1 MTTAASTQKSK
12 VLTDAVLEKAA
23 SARQQTEKK
32 QEVAKVDIS
41 ANTFAK
47 IIFNEALNPEQKRA
61 AVTEALVF
69 TGTKE
74 ENRTRIREFEDLKE
88 YLQGV
93 RSKLSEKIISMTDT
107 ETFSELK
114 LIYDQINGS
123 LVDFDN
129 KMAPL
134 TDIIDAVYTLRTNGE
149 TLNTFREIL
158 ADRER
163 EKEVQE
169 KRAGFE
175 ADINGVNA
183 EISRL
188 NNEMRAEGEK
198 KTFLFRKVKPEALA
212 RIEDIKAEI
221 ARKNVKLGQIR
232 NDIVELNR
240 ENEEV
245 AGRVGKYDQEKAK
258 LRELLDIS
266 TDQHRARQE
275 ALVGA
280 ALNFVQ
286 VSKDRLGAVRT
297 SLGRM
302 NTQVENLADTN
313 SDMTQIYAI
322 LNEGVKSAEKDNQSL
337 RDTLSAPEGDE
348 SLIAK
353 NIREGK
359 LDNINDG
366 IKMLDASAADTMLSY
381 GDLTTQTIRIKVM
394 KDSNDEQIT
403 RARTLHAQGV
413 AGVADRLSVVLQAVS
428 SAAINESS
436 SMAQNT
442 LEAMSDN
449 TNRIA
454 QKEVIRV
461 ATGTGEISQQ
471 VDKAMADLAAY
482 GEVSRAATDL
492 TRAGVREMREK
503 LEQMQKV
510 AEDVQADIKESLSV
524 HADVNRESNPG
535 TGAAKTGTTGGVKLP
550 FGDL

>member
-47 IIFNEALNPEQKRA
+47 IIFDEALNPEQKRA
-61 AVTEALVF
+61 AVTQALVF

-183 EISRL
+183 EIARL

-221 ARKNVKLGQIR
+221 AQKNVRLGQIR
-232 NDIVELNR
+232 NDIVDLNR

-266 TDQHRARQE
+266 TEQHRARQE

-322 LNEGVKSAEKDNQSL
+322 LNEGVKSAEKDNQQL
-337 RDTLSAPEGDE
+337 RDTLNAPEGEE

-359 LDNINDG
+359 LENINDG

-381 GDLTTQTIRIKVM
+381 SDLTTQTIRIKVM
-394 KDSNDEQIT
+394 KDSNDDQIA

-461 ATGTGEISQQ
+461 ATGTGEVSQQ

-492 TRAGVREMREK
+492 TRASVREMREK

-524 HADVNRESNPG
+524 HADVGRESNPSQ
-535 TGAAKTGTTGGVKLP
+535 GAAKTGTTGGVKLP
-550 FGDL
+550 FGDI